1 MPCLFQQTHKSSAYS
16 IASSGSSSSG
26 PLYSGSS
33 SFFLFPRV
41 AGFVF
46 FGVFSFFGVAASP
59 SIGSSFPSMSSSH
72 FFGMSSVNS
81 MSIT

>member
-1 MPCLFQQTHKSSAYS
+1 MSCLFQQTRKSSAYS

-33 SFFLFPRV
+33 FFLLPRV

>member
-1 MPCLFQQTHKSSAYS
+1 MSCLFQQTRKSSAYS

-26 PLYSGSS
+26 PSYSGSS
-33 SFFLFPRV
+33 SFFLPRV